1 MKHIKKSDY
10 WEAARWVMGPEES
23 WGPEYYLVIF
33 DVQSSLEAIVK
44 TGDLQAYDKS
54 LHRWEDEVDCHTLVS
69 GTIDAGKRLLGIK
82 NDKHG
87 SVEQN

>member
-1 MKHIKKSDY
+1 MKRVKQSDI
-10 WEAARWVMGPEES
+10 WKAAQWVMGPEDS
-23 WGPEYYLVIF
+23 WGSEYYLVIF

-69 GTIDAGKRLLGIK
+69 GTQEAGEWLLENGYW
-82 NDKHG
+82 G
-87 SVEQN
+87 